1 MPRLNSATKTAL
13 NSDQFRLATL
23 ITYNFPTPIYNTDYG
38 VNITYNSNTFTPSSH
53 LLSVDDATETA
64 GVKVNSMNISVS
76 SVEQSFM
83 SLFLTSDYINKQVLI
98 QRVVLDDN
106 DNIIGEPINFFD
118 GRIIGFEASDNDSS
132 SEISI
137 EIASHWSD
145 FDKIQTRRT
154 NTNSQAF
161 YFPDDRG
168 FAFASSTITS
178 LKWGKK

>member
-38 VNITYNSNTFTPSSH
+38 VNISYDSKTFTPSSH
-53 LLSVDDATETA
+53 LIAVDDAQETA
-64 GVKVNSMNISVS
+64 GVKVNSMSITVS

-98 QRVVLDDN
+98 QKAVLDDN
-106 DNIIGEPINFFD
+106 NAIIGEPINFFD
-118 GRIIGFEASDNDSS
+118 GRIVGFEASDSDSS
-132 SEISI
+132 SEITV

-145 FDKIQTRRT
+145 FDKIQNRRT
-154 NTNSQAF
+154 NSNSQNF
-161 YFPDDRG
+161 YYPNDKG
-168 FAFASSTITS
+168 FDYASSTITT
-178 LKWGKK
+178 LKWGRE